1 MITLWLNPVPIGI
14 KLQVVKAIKDV
25 TKCGLREAKDA
36 VDLQRVDCEPE
47 QREALIKALE
57 AAGAKI
63 L

>member
-1 MITLWLNPVPIGI
+1 MITLWIDPGAA
-14 KLQVVKAIKDV
+14 KLQVVKAIKVV

-36 VDLQRVDCEPE
+36 VDLQRVNCKPE

>member
-1 MITLWLNPVPIGI
+1 MITLWIDPGAA
-14 KLQVVKAIKDV
+14 KLRVVKAIKE
-25 TKCGLREAKDA
+25 TIHCSLREAKDA

-63 L
+63 V